1 MSHLLDDAL
10 NRKIET
16 YIGHRWQDTFPGVAR
31 SSELISSPYVYTTP
45 NTLGTGLNHLF
56 YWDTYFANVA
66 LIHTGEVAR
75 ARANVDALIH
85 LLNLTGFVPNIN
97 VPSGANRSQTPYL
110 SHMIMDIYSTTRR
123 SEYLRRREAALHNE
137 YLFWMT
143 ERVGPN
149 GLNRYGHNADDEY
162 LLSFYDDV
170 LVPRL
175 GFSRDVG
182 TEEKHTVSGHY
193 LAEAEA
199 TCDFTSRF
207 LGRAGDFL
215 ATDLNANL
223 AKYERNF
230 ARIANE
236 LDRASEELYWERRYR
251 RRVSLMEQ
259 LFWSEERGYY
269 FDYDASNDAHS
280 PAITAA
286 AFSMLWNGTAPP
298 ERAARMREALR
309 FLETDHG
316 VLATDKQH
324 LGRPFQWDYPFGWPP
339 HQFIVVHGLLN
350 YGYEEDAVRI
360 ARKYLSLLGSVFER
374 TGHLWEKY
382 DVVAGDLRD
391 TEYPTETQ
399 LGWTAGVFADF
410 TLLLNR

>member
-1 MSHLLDDAL
+1 
-10 NRKIET
+10 
-16 YIGHRWQDTFPGVAR
+16 
-31 SSELISSPYVYTTP
+31 
-45 NTLGTGLNHLF
+45 
-56 YWDTYFANVA
+56 
-66 LIHTGEVAR
+66 
-75 ARANVDALIH
+75 
-85 LLNLTGFVPNIN
+85 
-97 VPSGANRSQTPYL
+97 
-110 SHMIMDIYSTTRR
+110 MIRDIYFKSRR
-123 SEYLRRREAALHNE
+123 LEYLRTREIALHNE

-143 ERVGPN
+143 ERAGPY
-149 GLNRYGHNADDEY
+149 GLNRYWHNANDEY

-175 GFSRDVG
+175 GFSRDLG
-182 TEEKHTVSGHY
+182 TDDKRTISGHY

-223 AKYERNF
+223 AGYERNF
-230 ARIANE
+230 AWFANE

-251 RRVSLMEQ
+251 SRQRLMEQ
-259 LFWSEERGYY
+259 LFWSSERGYY
-269 FDYDASNDAHS
+269 FDYDTDNNAHS

-286 AFSMLWNGTAPP
+286 AFSVLWNEIAPP
-298 ERAARMREALR
+298 EHAAVMRKTLR

-316 VLATDKQH
+316 VLSTDKQH
-324 LGRPFQWDYPFGWPP
+324 MDRPFQWDYPFGWPP
-339 HQFIVVHGLLN
+339 HQYIVVHGLLN
-350 YGYEEDAVRI
+350 YGYEEDARRI
-360 ARKYLSLLGSVFER
+360 ARKYLLLMAGVFKR

-382 DVVAGDLRD
+382 DVVTGDLRD

-410 TLLLNR
+410 TALLER